1 MNVIQFIKIIDF
13 SQFDGRLALYFLSDM
28 EHKHLL
34 YQLLPTARETGVDKE
49 LRGWNWHQPPLKPY
63 FDNVKLPMYEVS
75 SRYCPTNRDTYLH
88 HVEKVYGVPSARMAL
103 GKILHG
109 VVSDSLQAFLQ
120 RRSVSF
126 EAWWQKIRWQEIAEK
141 PENVKEPC
149 REVWDFMQTMCA
161 ARLAEASSKQPHASE
176 LDLMASAVP
185 FLVEHRISGEL
196 LGLSD
201 VLSVDCYDYLR
212 AIVFDLKIASTK
224 EEWHRLYPVGYA
236 LVFES
241 VHEVPVDICCIVY
254 LNVGDGQISV
264 QKDLFFASDE
274 LRQWWIEERDK
285 KLEIVAERKD
295 PGKPERSQCKEYCQ
309 YYSACYG

>member
-1 MNVIQFIKIIDF
+1 M
-13 SQFDGRLALYFLSDM
+13 YFLSDI
-28 EHKHLL
+28 EHKQLL
-34 YQLLPTARETGVDKE
+34 YQLLPTAREVGVSKE

-75 SRYCPTNRDTYLH
+75 SKYCPTNRDVYLR
-88 HVEKVYGVPSARMAL
+88 HVEKMYPVPNPRMAL
-103 GKILHG
+103 GKLFHG

-120 RRSVSF
+120 RQSLSF
-126 EAWWQKIRWQEIAEK
+126 ESWWQKIKWQEISEK
-141 PENVKEPC
+141 PENIIEPC
-149 REVWDFMQTMCA
+149 RKVWEFMQKMCDA
-161 ARLAEASSKQPHASE
+161 KLAEVSSRQIHASE

-185 FLVEHRISGEL
+185 FLIEHKISGEL

-201 VLSVDCYDYLR
+201 VLSVDCFDHLR
-212 AIVFDLKIASTK
+212 AIMFDLKMASSK

-241 VHEVPVDICCIVY
+241 VHEVPVDICCTVY
-254 LNVGDGQISV
+254 LTVDNGKISI
-264 QKDLFFASDE
+264 QKDLFFANDE

>member
-1 MNVIQFIKIIDF
+1 
-13 SQFDGRLALYFLSDM
+13 LYFLSDV

-34 YQLLPTARETGVDKE
+34 YQLLPTAREVGVSKE

-75 SRYCPTNRDTYLH
+75 SKYCPTNRDIYLRN
-88 HVEKVYGVPSARMAL
+88 VEKTYPIPGARMAL
-103 GKILHG
+103 GKLLHG

-120 RRSVSF
+120 RQNTSF
-126 EAWWQKIRWQEIAEK
+126 EAWWQKIRWQEISEK
-141 PENVKEPC
+141 PENVMEPC
-149 REVWDFMQTMCA
+149 RQVWDFVHTMCS
-161 ARLAEASSKQPHASE
+161 ARLAEVSSRHSRASE

-185 FLVEHRISGEL
+185 FLIEHKISGEL

-201 VLSVDCYDYLR
+201 ILSVDCYDYLR
-212 AIVFDLKIASTK
+212 TIMFDLKMANTK

-241 VHEVPVDICCIVY
+241 IHEVPVDICCIVY
-254 LNVGDGQISV
+254 LNIDNGRIDI

-285 KLEIVAERKD
+285 KLEIVAEKKD
-295 PGKPERSQCKEYCQ
+295 PGKPERSQCKEYCM

>member
-1 MNVIQFIKIIDF
+1 
-13 SQFDGRLALYFLSDM
+13 LARLYFLSDI

-34 YQLLPTARETGVDKE
+34 YQLLPTAREVGVSKE

-75 SRYCPTNRDTYLH
+75 SKYCPTNRDVYLRH
-88 HVEKVYGVPSARMAL
+88 IEKMYPAPTARMAL
-103 GKILHG
+103 GKLFHG

-120 RRSVSF
+120 RQDVSF
-126 EAWWQKIRWQEIAEK
+126 ESWWQKIRWQEIPEK
-141 PENVKEPC
+141 PENVMEPC
-149 REVWDFMQTMCA
+149 RKVWEFMRKMCE
-161 ARLAEASSKQPHASE
+161 ARLAEGSSRQTHASE

-185 FLVEHRISGEL
+185 FLIEHRISGEL

-212 AIVFDLKIASTK
+212 AIMFDLKVASAK
-224 EEWHRLYPVGYA
+224 EEWYRLYALGYA

-241 VHEVPVDICCIVY
+241 VHEVPVDICCTVY
-254 LNVGDGQISV
+254 LQVDNGKIGV
-264 QKDLFFASDE
+264 QKDLFFANDE

-309 YYSACYG
+309 YYNACYG

>member
-1 MNVIQFIKIIDF
+1 M
-13 SQFDGRLALYFLSDM
+13 YFLSDI
-28 EHKHLL
+28 EHKYLL
-34 YQLLPTARETGVDKE
+34 YQLLPTAREVGVSKE
-49 LRGWNWHQPPLKPY
+49 LRGWSWHQPPLKPY

-75 SRYCPTNRDTYLH
+75 SKYCPTNRDVYLR
-88 HVEKVYGVPSARMAL
+88 HVEKAYPTPSSRIAL
-103 GKILHG
+103 GKLFHG
-109 VVSDSLQAFLQ
+109 VVSDSIQAFLQ
-120 RRSVSF
+120 RQSLRF
-126 EAWWQKIRWQEIAEK
+126 EDWWQKIRWQEISEK
-141 PENVKEPC
+141 PENVMEPC
-149 REVWDFMQTMCA
+149 RKVWEFVLKICE
-161 ARLAEASSKQPHASE
+161 ARLAEVASRRLHASE

-185 FLVEHRISGEL
+185 FLIEHKVSGEL

-212 AIVFDLKIASTK
+212 AIMFDLKVASAK

-241 VHEVPVDICCIVY
+241 VHEVPVDICCTIY
-254 LNVGDGQISV
+254 LNVENGKINI
-264 QKDLFFASDE
+264 QKDLFFANDE

>member
-1 MNVIQFIKIIDF
+1 V
-13 SQFDGRLALYFLSDM
+13 
-28 EHKHLL
+28 
-34 YQLLPTARETGVDKE
+34 GVSKE

-63 FDNVKLPMYEVS
+63 FDNMKLPMYEVS
-75 SRYCPTNRDTYLH
+75 SKYCPTNRDVYLR
-88 HVEKVYGVPSARMAL
+88 HVEKTYPTPGPRMAL
-103 GKILHG
+103 GKLFHG

-120 RRSVSF
+120 RQDVSF
-126 EAWWQKIRWQEIAEK
+126 ESWWQKIRWQEISEK
-141 PENVKEPC
+141 PENVMEPC
-149 REVWDFMQTMCA
+149 RIVWEFVRKMCE
-161 ARLAEASSKQPHASE
+161 ARLAEVSSRQVHASE

-185 FLVEHRISGEL
+185 FLIEHRISGEL

-212 AIVFDLKIASTK
+212 AIMFDLKIASAK

-241 VHEVPVDICCIVY
+241 VHEVPVDICCSVY
-254 LNVGDGQISV
+254 LTVENGKIGV
-264 QKDLFFASDE
+264 QKDLFFANDE